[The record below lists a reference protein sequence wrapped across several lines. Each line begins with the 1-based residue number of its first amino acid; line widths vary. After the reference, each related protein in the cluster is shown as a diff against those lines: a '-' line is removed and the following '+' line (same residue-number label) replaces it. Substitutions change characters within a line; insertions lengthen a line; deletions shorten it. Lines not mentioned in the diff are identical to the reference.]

1 MIGRFLGG
9 QLLEKSIRGD
19 AGEFLQ
25 SQNQPG
31 PHLMLPFAQ
40 SYVRPFPHHLRHE
53 DAKREQ
59 RLNVRLGCLQDGL
72 IDFNLQAR
80 RLPRDRSSHT
90 FPFIV
95 GERGPVYCGR
105 NEGDF
110 WRSAGAVW
118 LGSTRLSIQSL
129 GRTISKTK
137 LLWKSERCG
146 VKYL

>member
-1 MIGRFLGG
+1 MGGFLGDNSWR
-9 QLLEKSIRGD
+9 KAS
-19 AGEFLQ
+19 GEMQESF
-25 SQNQPG
+25 SSPRTS
-31 PHLMLPFAQ
+31 PVPISCFHLPNPMSAP
-40 SYVRPFPHHLRHE
+40 SPHHLRHE